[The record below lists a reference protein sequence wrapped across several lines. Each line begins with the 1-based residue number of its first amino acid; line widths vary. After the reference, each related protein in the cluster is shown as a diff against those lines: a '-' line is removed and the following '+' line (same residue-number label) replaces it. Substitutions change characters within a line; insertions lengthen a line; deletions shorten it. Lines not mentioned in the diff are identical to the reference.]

1 MTIADIKSGGWT
13 TKEKLTSTQLTA
25 ARNELLKC
33 LDASGGGSYSP
44 SAKITIAGTDKFE
57 LGANLLY
64 TSRSVSRVLP
74 ILLGEYDNT
83 RAAFTSGDYFTS
95 TSTTTST
102 LSLPLV
108 GLPNGATLQ
117 TVTVKFKGQP
127 AHGGAPGT
135 MPTLKVYR
143 RAIAAGSFTQLGSTT
158 TDTYGSAGAYETT
171 HDISVASIAH
181 TIDRTANTYQLV
193 FTFEG
198 GVNSVAGASVFA
210 IYVTCDVTKQTEF

>member
-1 MTIADIKSGGWT
+1 MTLLLAKSSWT
-13 TKEKLTSTQLTA
+13 TKERLTSSQLTLLATEVLKAPDAVAGGTYAPA
-25 ARNELLKC
+25 APIIVNG
-33 LDASGGGSYSP
+33 SGALQLGSRL
-44 SAKITIAGTDKFE
+44 A
-57 LGANLLY
+57 Y
-64 TSRSVSRVLP
+64 TSRSVTRILP

-102 LSLPLV
+102 VTLPLV
-108 GLPNGATLQ
+108 GLPNGATLN
-117 TVTVKFKGQP
+117 TVTAKFKGNP

-143 RAIAAGSFTQLGSTT
+143 RAITAGTFTQLGSTT
-158 TDTYGSAGAYETT
+158 TDTYGSAGAFETT

-198 GVNSVAGASVFA
+198 GANAVSGASLFA
-210 IYVTCDVTKQTEF
+210 ISATCSVTDQSEF

>member
-1 MTIADIKSGGWT
+1 MTLSLAKSSWT
-13 TKEKLTSTQLTA
+13 TKERLTSSQLT
-25 ARNELLKC
+25 LLATEILKAP
-33 LDASGGGSYSP
+33 DGVNGG
-44 SAKITIAGTDKFE
+44 TIAPAAPIIVNGSGALQ
-57 LGANLLY
+57 LGNRLAY
-64 TSRSVSRVLP
+64 TSRSVTRVLP

-102 LSLPLV
+102 VTLPLV
-108 GLPNGATLQ
+108 GLPNGATLN
-117 TVTVKFKGQP
+117 TVTVKFKGQA

-135 MPTLKVYR
+135 MPTLKVNR
-143 RAIAAGSFTQLGSTT
+143 RGITAGSFTQLGSTT

-171 HDISVASIAH
+171 HDISVTGIAH

-198 GVNSVAGASVFA
+198 GANSVAGAALFA
-210 IYVTCDVTKQTEF
+210 ISATCTITDQPEF

>member
-1 MTIADIKSGGWT
+1 MTIADPKTGGWSN
-13 TKEKLTSTQLTA
+13 ELLTPAQMNIVRT
-25 ARNELLKC
+25 ELLKC
-33 LDASGGGSYSP
+33 VDGTGGGSYAP
-44 SAKITIAGTDKFE
+44 SAPVIVNGSGALQ
-57 LGANLLY
+57 LGSRLAY
-64 TSRSVSRVLP
+64 TSRSVTRVLP

-102 LSLPLV
+102 VTLPLV
-108 GLPNGATLQ
+108 GLPNGATLN
-117 TVTVKFKGQP
+117 TVTVKFKGAA

-135 MPTLKVYR
+135 MPTLKVNCR
-143 RAIAAGSFTQLGSTT
+143 GITAGSFTQLGTTT

-198 GVNSVAGASVFA
+198 GANAVLGASLFA
-210 IYVTCDVTKQTEF
+210 ISATCTITDQPEF

>member
-1 MTIADIKSGGWT
+1 MTLSLAKSSWT
-13 TKEKLTSTQLTA
+13 SKEQIRSSQLTLLA
-25 ARNELLKC
+25 AEVLKAP
-33 LDASGGGSYSP
+33 DAVGGGTYAP
-44 SAKITIAGTDKFE
+44 SAPIIVNGSGALQ
-57 LGANLLY
+57 LGSRLAY
-64 TSRSVSRVLP
+64 TSRSVTRILP

-102 LSLPLV
+102 VTLPLV
-108 GLPNGATLQ
+108 GLPNGATLN
-117 TVTVKFKGQP
+117 TVAVKFKGNP

-143 RAIAAGSFTQLGSTT
+143 RAITAGTFTQLGSTT
-158 TDTYGSAGAYETT
+158 TDTYGSAGAFETT

-198 GVNSVAGASVFA
+198 GANAVSGASLFA
-210 IYVTCDVTKQTEF
+210 ISATCSVTDQSEF

>member
-1 MTIADIKSGGWT
+1 MTLSLAKSSWT
-13 TKEKLTSTQLTA
+13 TKERLTSSQLT
-25 ARNELLKC
+25 LLATEVLKAP
-33 LDASGGGSYSP
+33 DGVNGG
-44 SAKITIAGTDKFE
+44 TIAPAAPIIVNGSGALQ
-57 LGANLLY
+57 LGSRLAY
-64 TSRSVSRVLP
+64 TSRSVTRVLP

-102 LSLPLV
+102 VTLPLV
-108 GLPNGATLQ
+108 GLPNGATLN
-117 TVTVKFKGQP
+117 TVTVKFKGQA

-135 MPTLKVYR
+135 MPTLKVNR
-143 RAIAAGSFTQLGSTT
+143 RGIAAGSFTQLGSTT

-171 HDISVASIAH
+171 HDISVTGIAH

-198 GVNSVAGASVFA
+198 GANAVLGASLFA
-210 IYVTCDVTKQTEF
+210 ISATCTITDQPEF

>member
-1 MTIADIKSGGWT
+1 MTLSLAKSSWT
-13 TKEKLTSTQLTA
+13 TKERLTSSQLT
-25 ARNELLKC
+25 LLATEILKAPDGVNGC
-33 LDASGGGSYSP
+33 TLAPVAPIIVNGSG
-44 SAKITIAGTDKFE
+44 ALQ
-57 LGANLLY
+57 LGNRLAY
-64 TSRSVSRVLP
+64 TSRSVTRVLP

-102 LSLPLV
+102 VTLPLV
-108 GLPNGATLQ
+108 GLPNGATLN
-117 TVTVKFKGQP
+117 TVTVKFKGAA

-135 MPTLKVYR
+135 MPTLKVNR
-143 RAIAAGSFTQLGSTT
+143 RGITAGSFTQLGTTT

-198 GVNSVAGASVFA
+198 GANAVLGASLFA
-210 IYVTCDVTKQTEF
+210 ISATCTITDQPEF